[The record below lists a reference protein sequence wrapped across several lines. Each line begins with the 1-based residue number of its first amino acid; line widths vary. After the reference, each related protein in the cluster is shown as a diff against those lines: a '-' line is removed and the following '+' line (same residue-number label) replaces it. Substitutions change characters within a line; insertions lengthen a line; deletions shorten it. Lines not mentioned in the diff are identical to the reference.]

1 MCLLPVTLIRSFAF
15 QRLKYRNQELMCGVN
30 VLTDVATTY
39 PDKKSILMY
48 ITSLFQVLPQQV
60 SIEAIQEVE
69 MLPRPSKVTR
79 EEHFQLHHQMH
90 YSQQVK
96 YQRST

>member
-1 MCLLPVTLIRSFAF
+1 
-15 QRLKYRNQELMCGVN
+15 
-30 VLTDVATTY
+30 
-39 PDKKSILMY
+39 
-48 ITSLFQVLPQQV
+48 
-60 SIEAIQEVE
+60 

-96 YQRST
+96 DGKDS

>member
-1 MCLLPVTLIRSFAF
+1 
-15 QRLKYRNQELMCGVN
+15 MCGVN
-30 VLTDVATTY
+30 LLPDVATTY

-60 SIEAIQEVE
+60 TIEAIQEVE
-69 MLPRPSKVTR
+69 RLPRTSKVTR

-96 YQRST
+96 CWKDS

>member
-1 MCLLPVTLIRSFAF
+1 VICA
-15 QRLKYRNQELMCGVN
+15 VN

-69 MLPRPSKVTR
+69 MLPRTSSKVTR

-96 YQRST
+96 WGHLYERGF